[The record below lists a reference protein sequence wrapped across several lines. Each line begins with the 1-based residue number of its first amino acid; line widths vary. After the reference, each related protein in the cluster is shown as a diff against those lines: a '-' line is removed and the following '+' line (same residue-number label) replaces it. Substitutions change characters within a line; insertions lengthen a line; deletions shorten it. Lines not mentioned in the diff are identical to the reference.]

1 MPELAEVE
9 YYRGVWDSGIGG
21 KIQRVHLHAEKRVFR
36 GTDASLFGGLAGK
49 TLSHSESAGKQMVF
63 RFTDDYWVGIHLG
76 MTGKLSVTEADYA
89 PNKHDHLVLFQSAR
103 ALVFTDARQ
112 FGRVLIHRR
121 KEAPQWWATIAPA
134 VTSKRFTPASMKQ
147 FLDRHG
153 RLPIKASL
161 LLQKGFPGI
170 GNWMAD
176 EILWRAGIA
185 PRKPTARLKPA
196 ELQSLWKE
204 VRYVARVA
212 LEKIGKDFGDPPKG
226 WLFHERWNGKGKC
239 PKHKTPLQRETIGGR
254 TTAWCS
260 KCQK

>member
-1 MPELAEVE
+1 
-9 YYRGVWDSGIGG
+9 
-21 KIQRVHLHAEKRVFR
+21 
-36 GTDASLFGGLAGK
+36 
-49 TLSHSESAGKQMVF
+49 
-63 RFTDDYWVGIHLG
+63 
-76 MTGKLSVTEADYA
+76 
-89 PNKHDHLVLFQSAR
+89 
-103 ALVFTDARQ
+103 
-112 FGRVLIHRR
+112 
-121 KEAPQWWATIAPA
+121 
-134 VTSKRFTPASMKQ
+134 MKQ

-226 WLFHERWNGKGKC
+226 WLFHERWNGKGRC
-239 PKHKTPLQRETIGGR
+239 PIHKTPLKRETIGGR